1 MKYII
6 TESQYLKLLESD
18 KDFGYEIVCKKIFDR
33 VFDYLD
39 AENNGEGYVRW
50 LLPNVPE
57 GLDDEAREAYIA
69 FSKNHYGRLWIY
81 DCVLYHKLKIAKTFL
96 GIDEERFY
104 ELLVNY
110 LNDKFSDV
118 VGDRPVRDVG
128 VHYCDN
134 D

>member
-18 KDFGYEIVCKKIFDR
+18 KDFGDEIVCKKIFDR

-57 GLDDEAREAYIA
+57 GLDDEALEAYIA
-69 FSKNHYGRLWIY
+69 FSKNHYGRLWVY
-81 DCVLYHKLKIAKTFL
+81 DCGLYHKLEFVKTFL
-96 GIDEERFY
+96 GIGEERFY

-128 VHYCDN
+128 RHYCD
-134 D
+134 

>member
-6 TESQYLKLLESD
+6 TESQYLKLLESE
-18 KDFGYEIVCKKIFDR
+18 KDFGDEIVGKKIFDR
-33 VFDYLD
+33 VFDHLD

-57 GLDDEAREAYIA
+57 GLDDEALEAY
-69 FSKNHYGRLWIY
+69 
-81 DCVLYHKLKIAKTFL
+81 IAKTFL
-96 GIDEERFY
+96 GINEERFY

-128 VHYCDN
+128 SHYCDEN
-134 D
+134 